1 LTQYGLLKKFCTYYL
16 QSITELWLCRSFS
29 NAHIAIHPFLIAAIF
44 LSFLFVTFYPLFK
57 IKTTNMGHFTIHL
70 PDNRQG
76 DVRWGNVRKL
86 QFPLLGLTGKKKEAK
101 TGYIVTVDPA
111 VEGKTAYTLF
121 KTKEGRW
128 SQDPNGKQL
137 VEDMMSIAIKEA
149 IEQHEN
155 QHTE

>member
-1 LTQYGLLKKFCTYYL
+1 
-16 QSITELWLCRSFS
+16 
-29 NAHIAIHPFLIAAIF
+29 
-44 LSFLFVTFYPLFK
+44 
-57 IKTTNMGHFTIHL
+57 MGHFTIHL

-86 QFPLLGLTGKKKEAK
+86 QFPCRGWKKKEAK

-111 VEGKTAYTLF
+111 VEGKTAYKLF

-128 SQDPNGKQL
+128 SQDPDGKQL
-137 VEDMMSIAIKEA
+137 VEDTISISIKEA

-155 QHTE
+155 QHTK